1 MRLLE
6 EVVRETKDQSVSF
19 LDQSRVMRFFH
30 LKGTIDYDWKE
41 FRIPLLKG
49 IVLLLLGTTQL
60 G

>member
-30 LKGTIDYDWKE
+30 LKGTIDYD
-41 FRIPLLKG
+41 
-49 IVLLLLGTTQL
+49 
-60 G
+60 